1 VAQTPEP
8 DNVIRPSR
16 FAPGA
21 GGSGPDDPTFEIR
34 LAALEAAVAEIRRE
48 LQEIRLDL
56 REIKGKL
63 SNVPTT
69 FQLVFMQSG
78 LILAIF
84 VAALALLRFAPPRQ
98 SIPVSGKPG

>member
-1 VAQTPEP
+1 M
-8 DNVIRPSR
+8 IRPSR

-21 GGSGPDDPTFEIR
+21 GGSGPDDPTVEIR
-34 LAALEAAVAEIRRE
+34 LAALEAAAADIRRE
-48 LQEIRLDL
+48 LREIRLDL
-56 REIKGKL
+56 AEIWGKL

-84 VAALALLRFAPPRQ
+84 VAALAVLRLAPPH
-98 SIPVSGKPG
+98 